1 MLRGGRC
8 RLGSILLVVGS
19 PQGPASDVAKSL
31 SRNSGFAVA
40 LRCFG
45 WLQGD
50 RSGGAPGPSYGQAPP
65 GESGPVFVATDR
77 GAGSKAVTGRRRS
90 KDRSRWQG
98 ADAVLPSI
106 GHDVAPCRELRDSTV
121 LAVQIGLLGSLSN
134 RARVARAEGDRP
146 EADWRA
152 VSAERRGHSDGRRCP
167 VLAGQ
172 GIAGTCWRSAIGL
185 DAKPTER
192 CRVERRAQK
201 RPEG

>member
-31 SRNSGFAVA
+31 SRNPGFAVA

-77 GAGSKAVTGRRRS
+77 GAGSKAVTGLRRS

-98 ADAVLPSI
+98 ADAVLASI
-106 GHDVAPCRELRDSTV
+106 GHAVDPCRELRGSSAWV
-121 LAVQIGLLGSLSN
+121 VQIGLLESPSN
-134 RARVARAEGDRP
+134 RARVAMAGGDRP
-146 EADWRA
+146 GAGWRD
-152 VSAERRGHSDGRRCP
+152 VSAECRGHSDGRNCP
-167 VLAGQ
+167 ALAGR

-185 DAKPTER
+185 DAKPMVQS
-192 CRVERRAQK
+192 RVESWVQK
-201 RPEG
+201 RPEC